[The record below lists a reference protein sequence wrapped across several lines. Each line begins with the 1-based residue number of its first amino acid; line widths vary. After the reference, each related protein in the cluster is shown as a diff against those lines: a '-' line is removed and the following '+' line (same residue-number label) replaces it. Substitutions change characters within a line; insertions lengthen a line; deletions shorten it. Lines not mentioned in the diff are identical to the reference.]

1 MIDLIFYIAFYVC
14 SVIIGSIG
22 ISRESEELIVCGI
35 LCFGYA
41 ALQHQN
47 QFFTKRNN
55 QELQDLKKQDKVKD
69 QRIKDLEAE
78 NRWVVFNYR
87 RRCRV
92 TEL

>member
-47 QFFTKRNN
+47 QCFSVRNN
-55 QELQDLKKQDKVKD
+55 KELQNLRKQDKLKD
-69 QRIKDLEAE
+69 QNEIQLFK
-78 NRWVVFNYR
+78 
-87 RRCRV
+87 
-92 TEL
+92 